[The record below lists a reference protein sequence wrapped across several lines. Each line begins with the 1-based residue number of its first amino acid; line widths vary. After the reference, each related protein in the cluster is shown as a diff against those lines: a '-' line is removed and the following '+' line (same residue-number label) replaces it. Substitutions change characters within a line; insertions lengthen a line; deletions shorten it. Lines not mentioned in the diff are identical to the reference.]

1 MTLALAQVIRY
12 LAQGSLGNFREDH
25 NMQPE
30 AIAKSLILA
39 IGVLVA
45 LVGVADIWLSVRFS
59 ADASITS
66 TVRQLATNYPSIP
79 FAVGVLMGHL
89 FW

>member
-1 MTLALAQVIRY
+1 M
-12 LAQGSLGNFREDH
+12 H
-25 NMQPE
+25 PE
-30 AIAKSLILA
+30 AIAKAVILA
-39 IGVLVA
+39 IGVIVA

-59 ADASITS
+59 PDASLSSTIRTLSTS
-66 TVRQLATNYPSIP
+66 YPAIP